1 MRRTRSFL
9 AGGGDAE
16 ATPCAAQPAKLAAN
30 PGKLND
36 PICFICEGL
45 EVSLLCTGDCRRAFH
60 PDCYQ
65 NWVPT
70 RTRTHTHTH
79 THTTCSYACMQVH
92 TCRQAKWRKGGTA
105 PSSMR
110 LPCLIAFTP
119 HTGTPYHK
127 CCNRQPT
134 TRMSTPCPSAGG
146 NRLRLAYTY
155 GTAGAGSAR
164 GCLQQL
170 EPFGSPFRH
179 DVEL

>member
-1 MRRTRSFL
+1 MRCNDQQIIRRFRMHAHMRVTHVHIHTRARTRARTHAS
-9 AGGGDAE
+9 
-16 ATPCAAQPAKLAAN
+16 TH
-30 PGKLND
+30 
-36 PICFICEGL
+36 
-45 EVSLLCTGDCRRAFH
+45 TH
-60 PDCYQ
+60 TH
-65 NWVPT
+65 T

-164 GCLQQL
+164 GCLQPL